1 MLECTSGKTLTIAST
16 RHAKRVKTIASAID
30 FVAPAPQSTVATPTV
45 HVFDDGQFT
54 GSLSAGVPEGYG
66 TFCSRIGGYFEGTFK
81 SGLARGDGVYHWAD
95 GRADV
100 GFFYGAMNSLPVL
113 ALQGKGV
120 RFSSDR
126 SGAMRLLD
134 GLEVEAISSD
144 EAAAIAKTFGVPPP
158 TPLSPRTFSKACV
171 TKSELEA
178 LFCSPIAL
186 LHDSTKIDIA
196 RCEESHRRLKRISL
210 TPPEK
215 QQWTAPNWAQD
226 DVFEDSIAFDFEHLW
241 WLLTESPSAERKMKL
256 TTARFELAE
265 RTRKRSK
272 AQPLAHSDKQHG
284 APSKWVRA
292 DVP

>member
-16 RHAKRVKTIASAID
+16 RHAKRVKTIASAVD
-30 FVAPAPQSTVATPTV
+30 FVAPAPQSPVATPTV
-45 HVFDDGQFT
+45 HMFDDGQYT

-100 GFFYGAMNSLPVL
+100 GFFSGAMNSLPVL
-113 ALQGKGV
+113 ALQHEGV

-134 GLEVEAISSD
+134 GLEVEAISLE
-144 EAAAIAKTFGVPPP
+144 EAAAIAKTFGVSLP

-171 TKSELEA
+171 TRIELEA

-196 RCEESHRRLKRISL
+196 RCEESHKRLKSF
-210 TPPEK
+210 PFAPSEK
-215 QQWTAPNWAQD
+215 QQWTPPNWAQD
-226 DVFEDSIAFDFEHLW
+226 NVFEDSIAFDFEHLW
-241 WLLTESPSAERKMKL
+241 WLLTESPSAKRKMKL
-256 TTARFELAE
+256 STASFELAE
-265 RTRKRSK
+265 RTRKRNK
-272 AQPLAHSDKQHG
+272 NKPLAHSDKQRG
-284 APSKWVRA
+284 APSHCVRS